1 MALVVRG
8 TQDTAVVARE
18 IRTYLRALDPNLPID
33 EVHTLTADASRTAAH
48 PRFRTYVVAGFAALS
63 LLLAATGLYGLLS
76 YSVSQRIPEI
86 GVRMALGANPGDV
99 LRLVVR
105 EGMTLVAAGAVI
117 GVLAAIAVGRIV
129 AGLLF
134 GVSATDPLTY
144 AIVTAVLAAVAFGAC
159 YLPALRAARVSPMSA
174 LRAE

>member
-1 MALVVRG
+1 
-8 TQDTAVVARE
+8 
-18 IRTYLRALDPNLPID
+18 
-33 EVHTLTADASRTAAH
+33 
-48 PRFRTYVVAGFAALS
+48 
-63 LLLAATGLYGLLS
+63 
-76 YSVSQRIPEI
+76 
-86 GVRMALGANPGDV
+86 
-99 LRLVVR
+99 
-105 EGMTLVAAGAVI
+105 MTLVAAGAVI